1 MNDHSSKLFQLLSR
15 SEIFKSSDIPSNAKA
30 ISINLDIGSLDI
42 SNGLED
48 LEIKNT
54 VIKKTN
60 KVIFLKTIITDNE
73 KNNSQLTRV
82 WSLNETI

>member
-15 SEIFKSSDIPSNAKA
+15 NEIFKSSDIPSNAKA

-60 KVIFLKTIITDNE
+60 KVI
-73 KNNSQLTRV
+73 
-82 WSLNETI
+82 